1 MSPGFRLR
9 KSFVARAE
17 ASILDFSPSMSF
29 GFPVLPLVCSLT
41 YGALANHSC
50 LNCSIVTVAVG
61 VWWVCV
67 VFFDLVEEYGGGY
80 SSTSHLQ
87 RREPLSSTSIS
98 ILSL

>member
-1 MSPGFRLR
+1 
-9 KSFVARAE
+9 
-17 ASILDFSPSMSF
+17 MSF

-61 VWWVCV
+61 VVVWVCGV
-67 VFFDLVEEYGGGY
+67 VFFDLVEEYWRGVGVGGGGFGLGEEYGGCY